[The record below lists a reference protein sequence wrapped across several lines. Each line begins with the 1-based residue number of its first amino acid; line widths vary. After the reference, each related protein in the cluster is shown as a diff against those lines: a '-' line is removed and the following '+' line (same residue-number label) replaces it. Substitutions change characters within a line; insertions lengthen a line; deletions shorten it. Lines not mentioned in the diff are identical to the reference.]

1 MDCELICSLYSS
13 RGCTLIPCCTACMAA
28 AVWVSHWKPVT
39 LCCELDKLVCFYLWC
54 ENFSTFMISNLDWEI
69 SSLCFFSWDEK
80 VFGAFTIFTIAFF
93 LTSAEFLFSFL
104 HLFVIAQIYAPT
116 TCWIPRLLGWRRQ
129 MSSFWLA
136 PIHALRHRSLMLEFE
151 RGSCSLVVNKHV
163 NPSGFDTV
171 LSWSCRQ

>member
-1 MDCELICSLYSS
+1 MDRELICSLYSS
-13 RGCTLIPCCTACMAA
+13 RGCTLIPCCTACTAA

-80 VFGAFTIFTIAFF
+80 VFGAFTIFTIASF

-104 HLFVIAQIYAPT
+104 HLFVIVQIYAPT

-171 LSWSCRQ
+171 LGWSCRQ